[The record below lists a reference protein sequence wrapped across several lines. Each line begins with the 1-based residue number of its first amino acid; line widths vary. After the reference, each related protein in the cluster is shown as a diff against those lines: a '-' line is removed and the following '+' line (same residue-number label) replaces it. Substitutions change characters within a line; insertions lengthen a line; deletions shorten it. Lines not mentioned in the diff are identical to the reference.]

1 VPAAPQPSAGL
12 AVLIGLC
19 EPFGLGGL
27 FELGGAPH
35 AAVPRARR
43 RRVGPAFARIAQL
56 PDHPVRGR
64 EEVAMNLK
72 VIRLENVRLTTRSS
86 VTGEG

>member
-1 VPAAPQPSAGL
+1 VAKGDAVNSGDGNASRDAQRVQAAAGPRREGMPS
-12 AVLIGLC
+12 
-19 EPFGLGGL
+19 P
-27 FELGGAPH
+27 
-35 AAVPRARR
+35 
-43 RRVGPAFARIAQL
+43 FARIAQL
-56 PDHPVRGR
+56 PDHPVRVR